1 MWRKQ
6 IRAEKAAEQ
15 ARVLNDRAEAIR
27 NESLTR
33 PNSRD
38 GTISG
43 YVSENETEG
52 SVNSD
57 TRGLAAV
64 AARASDRLRSAT
76 GLFRNNA
83 DESSGK
89 HPGHP

>member
-33 PNSRD
+33 PNSQD
-38 GTISG
+38 GTASG

-52 SVNSD
+52 STHSEA
-57 TRGLAAV
+57 RGLAAG
-64 AARASDRLRSAT
+64 AAKTSDRLRSAVS
-76 GLFRNNA
+76 LFRNTT
-83 DESSGK
+83 DEHGGK
-89 HPGHP
+89 PAGHP